1 MTLFSLKHR
10 LQKNRVRDTAR
21 TLLGQFE
28 DPLDAIKEA
37 KVKAFETT
45 GAESHEWSRVARE
58 LEKTMELQH

>member
-10 LQKNRVRDTAR
+10 LQKKRVRDTAR
-21 TLLGQFE
+21 TLLGQHE

-45 GAESHEWSRVARE
+45 GSESHEWSRVAKE
-58 LEKTMELQH
+58 MEKALELQH